1 MLQEIQMK
9 NLINSETLGR
19 EWKDLLWNDED
30 MAFVKCDRVPKSD
43 VWRLY
48 AADGTEL
55 AVTDSR
61 DLAFILARQHDF
73 VPQSVH

>member
-1 MLQEIQMK
+1 MK
-9 NLINSETLGR
+9 NVINSGIPVQ
-19 EWKDLLWNDED
+19 EWENLLWNDED
-30 MAFVKCDRVPKSD
+30 MAFVKCDRVSKSD

>member
-1 MLQEIQMK
+1 MK
-9 NLINSETLGR
+9 DLTNSEAVCG
-19 EWKDLLWNDED
+19 EWAAAPWNDED
-30 MAFVKCDRVPKSD
+30 VAFVKCDRVSNSD
-43 VWRLY
+43 VWRLF

>member
-1 MLQEIQMK
+1 MYM
-9 NLINSETLGR
+9 
-19 EWKDLLWNDED
+19 KDLSNFDDVYYAWENMFGNDKD
-30 MAFVKCDRVPKSD
+30 MAFVKCDKVSNSD
-43 VWRLY
+43 VWRLF

>member
-1 MLQEIQMK
+1 MK
-9 NLINSETLGR
+9 NVINSEMSVQ
-19 EWKDLLWNDED
+19 EWEKLLWNDEGV
-30 MAFVKCDRVPKSD
+30 AFVKCDRVSKSD